1 MELVQEA
8 IDLINFIDESPTPF
22 QVCRNLASYLKRE
35 GFVELNFSKKWKLEN
50 KGKYFAMQNYSSI
63 FAFTLGDGK
72 ICDEGFKII
81 GAHTD
86 SPSIML
92 KPNPEIIEDN
102 IYVKLNTE
110 AYGASILN
118 TWLDRPLSLAG
129 RIIIKGKSIF
139 HPETLLINIK
149 KPIALIPNLPIH
161 INKEVNLGLALNKQI
176 DMEPILSMIN
186 KEIQNNFSI
195 LELLSKEAGV
205 SKDKILDFD
214 LQLYEYEKGCILG
227 VEEQFI
233 SASRMDDLAM
243 AYPAVVALTEIEAK
257 RGINLVAL
265 FDNEEVGSLSKQGAD
280 SELLSH
286 LLERI
291 VLASGGGREDFL
303 QSVSNSFM
311 ISADMAHGVHPNRKE
326 KYDVTCRAVINQ
338 GPVIKISGNQSYSTE
353 ANSAAIYEEICK
365 NARIPYQRFAN
376 RSDEKGGA
384 SIGPI
389 VSSHLEIST
398 VDIGNPILAMH
409 SIRELGGALDQK
421 YVTDS
426 FREFYKL

>member
-1 MELVQEA
+1 MEAVQEA
-8 IDLINFIDESPTPF
+8 KDLINFIDESPTPF
-22 QVCRNLASYLKRE
+22 QVCSNLASYLKRK
-35 GFVELNFSKKWKLEN
+35 GFIELNFSKKWELEN
-50 KGKYFAMQNYSSI
+50 KGKYFVMQNHSSI
-63 FAFTLGDGK
+63 FAFTLGEGK
-72 ICDEGFKII
+72 LCEEGFKII

-86 SPSIML
+86 SPSIMI
-92 KPNPEIIEDN
+92 KPNPEIFEDN

-129 RIIIKGKSIF
+129 RIIIKSDNVLL
-139 HPETLLINIK
+139 PETLLVDIK

-161 INKEVNLGLALNKQI
+161 INKEVNLGLPLNKQI
-176 DMEPILSMIN
+176 DMEPILSMIS
-186 KEIQNNFSI
+186 KEIKNNFSI
-195 LELLSKEAGV
+195 SELLSKEIGV

-214 LQLYEYEKGCILG
+214 LRLYEYQKGCILG
-227 VEEQFI
+227 VEEEFI

-243 AYPAVVALTEIEAK
+243 AYPAIVALTEIEAK
-257 RGINLVAL
+257 RGINLAAL

-286 LLERI
+286 ILERI

-303 QSVSNSFM
+303 QSLSNSFM

-326 KYDVTCRAVINQ
+326 RYDVTCRAVINQ

-353 ANSAAIYEEICK
+353 ANSAAVYEGICK